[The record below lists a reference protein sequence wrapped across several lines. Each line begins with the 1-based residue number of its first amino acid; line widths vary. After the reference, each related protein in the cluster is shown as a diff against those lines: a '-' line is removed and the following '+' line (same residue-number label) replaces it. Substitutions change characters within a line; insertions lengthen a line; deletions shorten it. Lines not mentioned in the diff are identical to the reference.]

1 MRLILICF
9 KVYISDWPKYIFRYF
24 YFMYLLFSVII
35 TVLFNLA
42 VESAACIAVVSLN
55 LRKVWW
61 QHRIVGMMAT
71 QKERKT
77 IS

>member
-1 MRLILICF
+1 
-9 KVYISDWPKYIFRYF
+9 
-24 YFMYLLFSVII
+24 MYLLFSVII